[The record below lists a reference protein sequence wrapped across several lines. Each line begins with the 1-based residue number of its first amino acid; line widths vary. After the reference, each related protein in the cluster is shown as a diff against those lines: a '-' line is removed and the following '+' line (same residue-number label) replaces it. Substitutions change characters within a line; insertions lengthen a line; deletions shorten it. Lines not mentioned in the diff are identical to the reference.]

1 MPEDFFSEFSDQ
13 LYFRTIPNGRFYI
26 EELVVGEFPYKNIT
40 SDRWL
45 F

>member
-13 LYFRTIPNGRFYI
+13 LYFKTIPNGRFYI

-40 SDRWL
+40 SERWL

>member
-13 LYFRTIPNGRFYI
+13 LYFKTIPNGKFYI
-26 EELVVGEFPYKNIT
+26 AELVVEEFPYKNIT
-40 SDRWL
+40 SERWL

>member
-13 LYFRTIPNGRFYI
+13 LYFKTIPNGKFYI
-26 EELVVGEFPYKNIT
+26 AELVVGEFPYKNIT
-40 SDRWL
+40 SERWL